1 MLPCII
7 KVEEKMLEYLL
18 DMQGELTNDTE
29 LLNKFIKDKYKKFG
43 SLEDQSVDYDKKL
56 KDIVKENWKLRDFKR
71 QDQENFIN
79 NLSISELNFF
89 VSFQK
94 NPGESNASYAKWMNN
109 IAFDFIGAII
119 TNIEDAPIDLG
130 AVNSTTQSLPMSLAM
145 DIAKAQY
152 YEDFKNSLIKILG
165 SLNVIGNPQ
174 QLFREITA
182 GVKDFVDKPLDRNE
196 MDDGIMP
203 LSVGTGLI
211 KGTGS
216 LVTHTVGGAF
226 GSVNRI
232 TKTFA
237 DGISTIHIDKD
248 YNEKRVK
255 MRFEKTN
262 GLIGNL
268 NKSMKQLGI
277 GVLEGVKGVFLKP
290 IEYGKKDGASGVL
303 KGAYMGVTGLVVKPV
318 AGVLDAASTL
328 TGGISKATK
337 MESEIP
343 NEDRLRPPRAFYGP
357 RRAIR

>member
-1 MLPCII
+1 MLPTNI
-7 KVEEKMLEYLL
+7 KLEETLLEYLL
-18 DMQGELTNDTE
+18 DLQGELGKDTK
-29 LLNKFIKDKYKKFG
+29 LLNDFIKQKYKKF
-43 SLEDQSVDYDKKL
+43 SHDTSKTIDYDEKL

-79 NLSISELNFF
+79 NLSISELNFL

-130 AVNSTTQSLPMSLAM
+130 AVNSTTQSLPMSLAT

-152 YEDFKNSLIKILG
+152 YEDLKNSLIKILG

-174 QLFREITA
+174 QLFREISA
-182 GVKDFVDKPLDRNE
+182 GVKDFVDKPLDKV
-196 MDDGIMP
+196 DDGIMP
-203 LSVGTGLI
+203 LNVGTGLI

-237 DGISTIHIDKD
+237 DGISTIHIDKE
-248 YNEKRVK
+248 YNVKRVK
-255 MRFEKTN
+255 LRFAKTN
-262 GLIGNL
+262 GLLEGL
-268 NKSMKQLGI
+268 NKSMKQLGM
-277 GVLEGVKGVFLKP
+277 GLAEGVKGVFLKP
-290 IEYGKKDGASGVL
+290 IEFAKKDGASGAL
-303 KGAYMGVTGLVVKPV
+303 KGTYMGLTGLVVKPV

-328 TGGISKATK
+328 TGGISKYSK
-337 MESEIP
+337 LEREIA

-357 RRAIR
+357 KRAIR